1 MKRIGNL
8 LDKIAD
14 IENIEIADR
23 KARRNKRCKYG
34 IRKHDE
40 NHEQENLQLA
50 NNLKNCTYKTSDYTT
65 FKIYEPKE
73 RTIFRLPYYPDRIGH
88 HAIMNVLEPIWKSI
102 FIKNTYSCIKNRGIN
117 KCRKDVEYDLRHY
130 PDETTYC
137 LKLDVKKCY
146 PSLNHDVLK
155 SIIRRKIKDK
165 KLLIV
170 LDEIIDSAQG
180 VPIGN
185 YLSQYFANLYFAY
198 FDHWI
203 KEECRVKFYYRY
215 ADDIVI
221 LHSDKRFLHNLM
233 IAIKFYFHL
242 VLKVEVKS
250 NYQIF
255 PVDVRGL
262 DFVGYRFYH
271 THTLLRKNIKKRMD
285 RLVHL
290 YRIGRIDNATFKSR
304 FCSYFGWCKYCNSK
318 RLLKNIE
325 SITGMKFS
333 NWRGIQVPITIT
345 KGKLIYFIAYIKYS
359 KYYKIHFVRNHKSYV
374 TKTVSKSLISELNM
388 PKVFIIKTFGKK
400 FK

>member
-8 LDKIAD
+8 LEKICD
-14 IENIEIADR
+14 INNIEIADK
-23 KARRNKRCKYG
+23 KARRNKKCKYG
-34 IRKHDE
+34 INKHDLTHNE
-40 NHEQENLQLA
+40 DNLLLS
-50 NNLKNCTYKTSDYTT
+50 NNLRFGTYKTSQYTT
-65 FKIYEPKE
+65 FKVYEPKE
-73 RTIFRLPYYPDRIGH
+73 RIIFRLPYYPDRIGH
-88 HAIMNVLEPIWKSI
+88 HAIMNILEPIWKSI

-117 KCRKDVEYDLRHY
+117 KCRQDVEYDLRHY
-130 PDETTYC
+130 PNQTIYC

-155 SIIRRKIKDK
+155 SIIRKKIKDK
-165 KLLIV
+165 FLLKI
-170 LDEIIDSAQG
+170 LDEIIDSAEG

-221 LHSDKRFLHNLM
+221 LHSDKNFLHNIL

-255 PVDVRGL
+255 PVDSRGL

-271 THTLLRKNIKKRMD
+271 THTLLRKYIKIRIKR
-285 RLVHL
+285 LIVL
-290 YRIGRIDNATFKSR
+290 YKMRKINFDVFKQR
-304 FCSYFGWCKYCNSK
+304 FCSYFGWCKYCDSK
-318 RLLKNIE
+318 HFLKRVEDDIG
-325 SITGMKFS
+325 IKFS
-333 NWRGIQVPITIT
+333 NWKGVEIPITYT
-345 KGKLIYFIAYIKYS
+345 HGKLIYFVELIKYS
-359 KYYKIHFVRNHKSYV
+359 KYYKIHFIRNHKSYV
-374 TKTVSKSLISELNM
+374 TKTVSKSLVSELCN
-388 PKVFIIKTFGKK
+388 PKVFVIKSFRKVYK
-400 FK
+400 